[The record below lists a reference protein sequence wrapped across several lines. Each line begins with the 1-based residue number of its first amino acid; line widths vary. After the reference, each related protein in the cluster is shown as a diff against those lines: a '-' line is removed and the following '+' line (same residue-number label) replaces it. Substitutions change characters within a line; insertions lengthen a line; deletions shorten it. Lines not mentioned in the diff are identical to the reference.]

1 MKKTALII
9 LNYNNS
15 RDTRNCIES
24 ILLHNTA
31 PVKFVVI
38 DNASS
43 ADQLETLKGVLTQ
56 LFPNGYTTIE
66 GKNDYEGA
74 VTLGNCTLV
83 VNEKNLG
90 YACGNNI
97 GLQLVKHDVDVDK
110 VMILNNDILFVEDI
124 LPPLIQKLYTLP
136 KCALVSPVLY
146 KKDMDGY
153 DYNCARLNVKVSQLI
168 SANFLHYYRR
178 LIKSDATAVEG
189 ERFLLNKCKDISGS
203 LEVELP
209 SGSCMLLE
217 KDLFEKIGFFDPNTF
232 LYYEENILYKRIS
245 SLGLKIYI
253 SLEDK
258 CIHLGA
264 STMKSIPKNKWI
276 METGKRSELYYVKK
290 YSGANP
296 FMKIIHR
303 ASVYFFL
310 MTFNLQKALS
320 R

>member
-1 MKKTALII
+1 M
-9 LNYNNS
+9 
-15 RDTRNCIES
+15 
-24 ILLHNTA
+24 
-31 PVKFVVI
+31 KFVVI

-56 LFPNGYTTIE
+56 LFPNGYNTIE
-66 GKNDYEGA
+66 GKKDYEGA
-74 VTLGNCTLV
+74 VTLGDCTLV
-83 VNEKNLG
+83 LNKKNLG
-90 YACGNNI
+90 YACGNNT
-97 GLQLVKHDVDVDK
+97 GLHLVKHDADVDK

-124 LPPLIQKLYTLP
+124 IPPLIQKLHTLP
-136 KCALVSPVLY
+136 KCALISPVLY
-146 KKDMDGY
+146 KKDMDDY

-178 LIKSDATAVEG
+178 LTKSDTTAVEA
-189 ERFLLNKCKDISGS
+189 ERFLLNNCKDISGS

-217 KDLFEKIGFFDPNTF
+217 KNLFEKIGFFDPNTF
-232 LYYEENILYKRIS
+232 LYYEENILYKRLS
-245 SLGLKIYI
+245 SLDLKIYI
-253 SLEDK
+253 SLDEK

-276 METGKRSELYYVKK
+276 METGKRSELYYVKN

-296 FMKIIHR
+296 FMKILHR
-303 ASVYFFL
+303 ASVSFFL
-310 MTFNLQKALS
+310 MSFNLQKALS

>member
-1 MKKTALII
+1 MII

-24 ILLHNTA
+24 ILRYNTA

-38 DNASS
+38 DNASTPE
-43 ADQLETLKGVLTQ
+43 QLEMLNGVLSQ
-56 LFPNGYTTIE
+56 LFPEGYNTVD
-66 GKNDYEGA
+66 GKSDYDSP
-74 VTLGNCTLV
+74 VSLGYCTLV

-90 YACGNNI
+90 YACGNNT
-97 GLQLVKHDVDVDK
+97 GLQLVKHDDDVDK

-124 LPPLIQKLYTLP
+124 IPPLIHKLHTLP
-136 KCALVSPVLY
+136 ECALVSPVLY

-178 LIKSDATAVEG
+178 LTHTEATDVEA
-189 ERFLLNKCKDISGS
+189 ERYLLNSCKVNSGT

-232 LYYEENILYKRIS
+232 LYYEENILYKRLS
-245 SLGLKIYI
+245 RLGLKIYI
-253 SLEDK
+253 SLDEK

-276 METGKRSELYYVKK
+276 METGKRSELYYVKN

-296 FMKIIHR
+296 LIRAIHR
-303 ASVYFFL
+303 ASVAFFL
-310 MTFNLQKALS
+310 MSFNLQKALS
-320 R
+320 K